1 VARVSVLRETFG
13 ECVREVVMGRAV
25 NETHGAGGDVVLD
38 VVRFNVNV
46 LVAVGS
52 RLHRCYD
59 EDVVQCQCSSF
70 ECLHSFP
77 SHCPPS
83 PRGRVLRWKCG
94 GINTLATLKNVKKVD
109 SGSVARNVVE
119 NGLKR
124 KIAENGLKRK
134 IAEHVRTHRL
144 VKDNELECL
153 RSGIDIRMRGQIE
166 RTRPC
171 QVLPLQPAC
180 H

>member
-1 VARVSVLRETFG
+1 
-13 ECVREVVMGRAV
+13 
-25 NETHGAGGDVVLD
+25 
-38 VVRFNVNV
+38 
-46 LVAVGS
+46 
-52 RLHRCYD
+52 
-59 EDVVQCQCSSF
+59 
-70 ECLHSFP
+70 
-77 SHCPPS
+77 
-83 PRGRVLRWKCG
+83 LRWKCG

-153 RSGIDIRMRGQIE
+153 RSGIDISVRGRIE